1 MLNLRMPLY
10 SLLDVYSCV
19 IVHAPAKRILSILSA
34 RAAARAMCSYV
45 QVCFVK
51 GVRRS
56 DWIKRST
63 AVLRTHLKDLIEII
77 HIDWPASVVCFQP
90 RKENT
95 VA

>member
-1 MLNLRMPLY
+1 MPLY

-19 IVHAPAKRILSILSA
+19 VVHAPMKRILSIISD
-34 RAAARAMCSYV
+34 RAAARAICSYV

-63 AVLRTHLKDLIEII
+63 VVLRIHLKDLIEII
-77 HIDWPASVVCFQP
+77 YI
-90 RKENT
+90 
-95 VA
+95 